1 MTPRGVCML
10 DKALG
15 DTNSLNFTFSQATGN
30 VAFLWQI
37 SSISSEGR
45 KYQLLNGCLYCGLHQ
60 IKRETENLAH
70 TGTLEEKHMQL
81 VCVGIVFFPPPN
93 LCLKYTIHSKN
104 QTLTGIHQ
112 LN

>member
-1 MTPRGVCML
+1 MVVIKHRGVCML

-15 DTNSLNFTFSQATGN
+15 DTNSLNFIFSQATGN

-45 KYQLLNGCLYCGLHQ
+45 KYQLLNGCLYCGL
-60 IKRETENLAH
+60 AH

-81 VCVGIVFFPPPN
+81 ECVGIVFFPP
-93 LCLKYTIHSKN
+93 
-104 QTLTGIHQ
+104 
-112 LN
+112 